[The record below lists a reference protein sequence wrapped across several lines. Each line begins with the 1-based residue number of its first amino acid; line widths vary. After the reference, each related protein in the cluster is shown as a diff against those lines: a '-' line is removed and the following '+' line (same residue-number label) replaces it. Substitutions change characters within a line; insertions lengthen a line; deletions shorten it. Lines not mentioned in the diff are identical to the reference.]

1 MRRNASLLV
10 LAIAAAAAHGAQL
23 RLEWSYETKGK
34 IYASPIIADL
44 ENDGRPDVIV
54 CASRDRRVICL
65 DGSGEVRWDYQLRD
79 AAADG
84 IQATPSAVDY
94 DGDGRK
100 EVFFADEG
108 GVVGCLDS
116 RGRLIWRVF
125 TGDRVDYSGPVV
137 ADVNGDSRI
146 EVIFGSDSGTLYCL
160 DDAGIELWHYQG
172 DGAIR
177 GIPAVLRDDV
187 TSTMRIYVTFGGG
200 TATCLSSEGKVVWSR
215 HEPSAA
221 KQRRSG
227 AALGDLDGDGR
238 IEMVSATEDFQVIAC
253 DAATGDERWRWKGL
267 HQIDQTNSF
276 ALADFDG
283 SGRLDVV
290 CGDGAGLGGPG
301 RVYRLRDGKALWA
314 ADVRGGVVQ
323 GPSVGDVDG
332 DGALE
337 ILVCTRENRLVCLSQ
352 DGQEE
357 WDFPSMA
364 GSLTTPAI
372 GDVDADGK
380 VEIVFTSKDGFVRCV
395 TVDGAYRADRMPWP
409 CLNHDPQLS
418 GSMVGAAFATT
429 IAAQPSQCPPL
440 LGVSGF
446 GPLRTGENRV
456 EVSFANLS
464 YRPRHLEAVAEVVG
478 PNRSAVTRT
487 VSRRIQPYS
496 KDAVTLAFDAF
507 DSGEYALSVRL
518 LDVGSGSILAEKTD
532 RASLVP
538 LGWEQQTIKSRLKKA
553 LGLVSQLR
561 DEELKR
567 RAARGISAQQS
578 ALAALGRADAQVAHR
593 PVGGQAGPSTRAEVR
608 RLASAAHGIL
618 RECDRIIARLRAAAA
633 TPGKNLDFAVAPVTT
648 LKKLFR
654 DEPCLADEADLSA
667 CEIEVAGN
675 ELEGIQLVVVPLWK
689 DVLKLRVAVSDAV
702 HSKGTARIPAED
714 ILVNRVGYIEIG
726 PPEYNWYV
734 EKRGFYPDVLFP
746 AEPFDVPAD
755 QDAQPYFVTVRA
767 RENTVPGD
775 YRAAVVFQAEGCAA
789 VTMPLKI
796 HVWDFSISKETHLK
810 TSLWINEGYMR
821 AFYKYEGRTPFE
833 VRKRFYDYQL
843 EHRTGPLMALPYDGG
858 DVVEDFDYVLS
869 HGQNNFF
876 VHVPG
881 YVEESAR
888 PPVAEKLRALKTLT
902 RQKGWDDRALF
913 YSYDEVASM
922 ARHEIPHVV
931 EMNNWTRSIIPDWPR
946 LETSAPEQSLFG
958 AVDIW
963 CPTIDSFDPAVLA
976 QRRARGDRLWFY
988 TVWGRPGIM
997 IEFPATDHRLMFW
1010 QCWKYG
1016 AEGFL
1021 YWGTTHWE
1029 LNVTTDRR
1037 WPDIPWIPYNRQP
1050 GHNGCG
1056 YLIYPGP
1063 NGTPLG
1069 SIRFELVRDGIED
1082 FEYFYLLR
1090 ELLAAA
1096 GERAPA
1102 ELRARAEAELA
1113 VSPDVLVDHKIFTED
1128 PGAILKARR
1137 RVAGLV
1143 EQLRKLPGR

>member
-1 MRRNASLLV
+1 MRIGVSLLV
-10 LAIAAAAAHGAQL
+10 AAIAAAAAQGAEP
-23 RLEWSYETKGK
+23 RLEWSYDTKGK

-44 ENDGRPDVIV
+44 ENDGRSEVIV
-54 CASRDRRVICL
+54 CASRDRRIICF
-65 DGSGEVRWDYQLRD
+65 DGSGEVRWDYQLHD
-79 AAADG
+79 AAGDG
-84 IQATPSAVDY
+84 IQATPSVVDY

-108 GVVGCLDS
+108 GVVGCLDY
-116 RGRLIWRVF
+116 RGNVVWRVF

-137 ADVNGDSRI
+137 ADVNGDGRV

-172 DGAIR
+172 NGSIR
-177 GIPAVLRDDV
+177 GIPAVLRDPA
-187 TSTMRIYVTFGGG
+187 TSTMRIYVTFSGG
-200 TATCLSSEGKVVWSR
+200 TAACLSSEGKVLWSR
-215 HEPSAA
+215 DEPNAA
-221 KQRRSG
+221 KPRRSG
-227 AALGDLDGDGR
+227 PALGDLDGDGR
-238 IEMVSATEDFQVIAC
+238 IEMVSATGDFQVIAC
-253 DAATGDERWRWKGL
+253 DAITGEERWRWKGL
-267 HQIDQTNSF
+267 LEIDQTNSF

-283 SGRLDVV
+283 TGRLDVV

-301 RVYRLRDGKALWA
+301 HVYRLRDGKALWT

-323 GPSVGDVDG
+323 GPSIGDVDG

-337 ILVCTRENRLVCLSQ
+337 IMVCTRENRLVCLSQ

-372 GDVDADGK
+372 ADVDADGK
-380 VEIVFTSKDGFVRCV
+380 TEIVFTSKDGFVRSV
-395 TVDGAYRADRMPWP
+395 TVDGAYHADRLPWP

-418 GSMVGAAFATT
+418 GSMNGAAFATT
-429 IAAQPSQCPPL
+429 MPAPPSQSPPL
-440 LGVSGF
+440 LKVSGF

-464 YRPRHLEAVAEVVG
+464 YRPRHLELVAEVVG
-478 PNRSAVTRT
+478 PNQSVVTRT
-487 VSRRIQPYS
+487 ISRRIQPYS
-496 KDAVTLAFDAF
+496 EDLARIAFDAF
-507 DSGEYALSVRL
+507 DSGEYLLSVRL
-518 LDVGSGSILAEKTD
+518 LDVGAGSILAKKSD
-532 RASLVP
+532 RARFVP
-538 LGWEQQTIKSRLKKA
+538 LGWEKQAITSRLRQA
-553 LGLVSQLR
+553 SSLLSRLH
-561 DEELKR
+561 DERLKG
-567 RAARGISAQQS
+567 RAAKAIAAQQS
-578 ALAALGRADAQVAHR
+578 GLEELSRRDAQVAQR
-593 PVGGQAGPSTRAEVR
+593 PVGAPAAPNNRAEVR
-608 RLASAAHGIL
+608 RLANAAHGIL
-618 RECDRIIARLRAAAA
+618 RECDRITARLTAAAA
-633 TPGKNLDFAVAPVTT
+633 TPGANLDFAAVPVTT
-648 LKKLFR
+648 LRKLFR
-654 DEPCLADEADLSA
+654 DEPCLTSDADLSP
-667 CEIEVAGN
+667 CEIAVAGN

-689 DVLKLRVAVSDAV
+689 DIPRLRVAVTDAV
-702 HSKGTARIPAED
+702 HSNGTARIPAED
-714 ILVNRVGYIEIG
+714 ILVNRVGYVEVG

-775 YRAAVVFQAEGCAA
+775 YRAAVVFQAEGCAP
-789 VTMPLKI
+789 VTTPLKI

-810 TSLWINEGYMR
+810 TSLWINEGYIQR
-821 AFYKYEGRTPFE
+821 FYKYQGRTPFE
-833 VRKRFYDYQL
+833 VRKRYYDYQL
-843 EHRTGPLMALPYDGG
+843 EHRTGPLMALPYGG
-858 DVVEDFDYVLS
+858 GSVLEDFDYVLS

-881 YVEESAR
+881 YIAESAR
-888 PPVAEKLRALKTLT
+888 APEAEKLRAIHELIKA
-902 RQKGWDDRALF
+902 KGWNDRALF
-913 YSYDEVASM
+913 YSRDEVAVM
-922 ARHEIPHVV
+922 ARHEIPQVV
-931 EMNNWTRSIIPDWPR
+931 EMNNWTRSIVPDWPR

-976 QRRARGDRLWFY
+976 QRRAKGDRLWFY

-1021 YWGTTHWE
+1021 YWGTTHWD
-1029 LNVTTDRR
+1029 LNVTTERR

-1063 NGTPLG
+1063 NGMPLG
-1069 SIRFELVRDGIED
+1069 SLRFELVRDGIED
-1082 FEYFYLLR
+1082 FEYLYLLR
-1090 ELLAAA
+1090 QLLAAA
-1096 GERAPA
+1096 GERVPA
-1102 ELRARAEAELA
+1102 QLRARAEAEIA
-1113 VSPDVLVDHKIFTED
+1113 VSPEVVVDHKIFTED
-1128 PGAILKARR
+1128 PRVILNARAR
-1137 RVAGLV
+1137 IAGLI
-1143 EQLRKLPGR
+1143 EQLRNLPAR

>member
-1 MRRNASLLV
+1 MGRDAFILV
-10 LAIAAAAAHGAQL
+10 FAIAAAAAHGAAP
-23 RLEWSYETKGK
+23 RLEWSYETRGK

-44 ENDGRPDVIV
+44 ENDGRSEVIV

-79 AAADG
+79 AAGDG
-84 IQATPSAVDY
+84 IQATPSVVDY

-116 RGRLIWRVF
+116 RGKLIWRVF

-146 EVIFGSDSGTLYCL
+146 EVVFGSDSGTLYCL

-172 DGAIR
+172 DGSIR
-177 GIPAVLRDDV
+177 GIPAVLRDDA
-187 TSTMRIYVTFGGG
+187 TSTMRIYVTFSGG
-200 TATCLSSEGKVVWSR
+200 TAACLSSEGKVLWSR
-215 HEPSAA
+215 DEPSTA
-221 KQRRSG
+221 KTRRSG
-227 AALGDLDGDGR
+227 PALGDLDGDGR
-238 IEMVSATEDFQVIAC
+238 MEMISATGDFQVIAC
-253 DAATGDERWRWKGL
+253 DATTGDERWRWKGL

-301 RVYRLRDGKALWA
+301 RVYRLRDGKALWT

-323 GPSVGDVDG
+323 GPSIGDVDG

-357 WDFPSMA
+357 WDYPSAA
-364 GSLTTPAI
+364 GALTTPAI

-395 TVDGAYRADRMPWP
+395 TVDGAYHADRMPWP

-418 GSMVGAAFATT
+418 GSMAGAAFATT
-429 IAAQPSQCPPL
+429 MAAQPAQSPPL
-440 LGVSGF
+440 LDVSRF

-464 YRPRHLEAVAEVVG
+464 HRPRHLELVAEVVG
-478 PNRSAVTRT
+478 PNQSAVTQT
-487 VSRRIQPYS
+487 VSRRVQPYS
-496 KDAVTLAFDAF
+496 KDGAKIAFDAL
-507 DSGEYALSVRL
+507 DMGEYALSVRL
-518 LDVGSGSILAEKTD
+518 LDVGTGLTLAEKSD
-532 RASLVP
+532 RASFVP
-538 LGWEQQTIKSRLKKA
+538 LEWEKQVIESRLEQARKS
-553 LGLVSQLR
+553 LSGLQDEKLR
-561 DEELKR
+561 RRGAEAIAAQRARWEEMS
-567 RAARGISAQQS
+567 RAVGAQ
-578 ALAALGRADAQVAHR
+578 DAT
-593 PVGGQAGPSTRAEVR
+593 SSRAEVR
-608 RLASAAHGIL
+608 RLANAAHGIL
-618 RECDRIIARLRAAAA
+618 RECDRITARLRAAAA
-633 TPGKNLDFAVAPVTT
+633 TPGRNLDFAVAPVTT
-648 LKKLFR
+648 LRKIFR
-654 DEPCLADEADLSA
+654 DEPCLTGETALSR

-689 DVLKLRVAVSDAV
+689 DIRGLHVSATDAV
-702 HSKGTARIPAED
+702 HSNGSARIPAQD
-714 ILVNRVGYIEIG
+714 IVVNRVGYIEIG

-746 AEPFDVPAD
+746 VEPFDVPAD
-755 QDAQPYFVTVRA
+755 QDAQPYFITVRA

-775 YRAAVVFQAEGCAA
+775 YRAAVVFQAEGCAQ
-789 VTMPLKI
+789 VKIPLKI
-796 HVWDFSISKETHLK
+796 HVWDFSISKDTHLK
-810 TSLWINEGYMR
+810 TSFWINEGYLR
-821 AFYKYEGRTPFE
+821 RFYKYEGRTPFE
-833 VRKRFYDYQL
+833 VRKRYYDYQL

-881 YVEESAR
+881 YVEESGRA
-888 PPVAEKLRALKTLT
+888 AEAERLRALHALVK
-902 RQKGWDDRALF
+902 QKGWNDSALF
-913 YSYDEVASM
+913 YSRDEVAVM
-922 ARHEIPHVV
+922 ARHEIPQVV

-946 LETSAPEQSLFG
+946 LQTSAPEQSLFG

-963 CPTIDSFDPAVLA
+963 CPTIGSFDPVVLA
-976 QRRARGDRLWFY
+976 QSREKGDRLWFY
-988 TVWGRPGIM
+988 TVWSRPGIM

-1069 SIRFELVRDGIED
+1069 SLRFELVRDGIED

-1096 GERAPA
+1096 GEGAPA

-1113 VSPDVLVDHKIFTED
+1113 VSPEVLVDHNIFTED
-1128 PGAILKARR
+1128 PEVILNARG
-1137 RVAGLV
+1137 RVAALI

>member
-1 MRRNASLLV
+1 MRRNAFLLLV
-10 LAIAAAAAHGAQL
+10 AVAAAAAQGAEP
-23 RLEWSYETKGK
+23 RLEWSYDTKGK

-44 ENDGRPDVIV
+44 ENDGRPEVIV
-54 CASRDRRVICL
+54 CASRDRRVICF

-79 AAADG
+79 AAGDG
-84 IQATPSAVDY
+84 IQATPSVVDY

-100 EVFFADEG
+100 EVFFADRG
-108 GVVGCLDS
+108 GVVGCLDY
-116 RGRLIWRVF
+116 RGKLVWRVF
-125 TGDRVDYSGPVV
+125 TGDSVDYSGPVV
-137 ADVNGDSRI
+137 ADVNGDGRI
-146 EVIFGSDSGTLYCL
+146 EVIVGSDSGTLYCL

-172 DGAIR
+172 NGPIR
-177 GIPAVLRDDV
+177 GIPAVLRDPA
-187 TSTMRIYVTFGGG
+187 TSTMRIFAVFSGGK
-200 TATCLSSEGKVVWSR
+200 AVCLSSEGTVLWSR
-215 HEPSAA
+215 DEPSPANS
-221 KQRRSG
+221 RRSG
-227 AALGDLDGDGR
+227 PALGDLDGDGR
-238 IEMVSATEDFQVIAC
+238 VEMVSATGDFQVIAC
-253 DAATGDERWRWKGL
+253 DAMTGEERWRWKGL

-301 RVYRLRDGKALWA
+301 HVYRLRDGKALWT

-323 GPSVGDVDG
+323 GPSIGDVDG

-337 ILVCTRENRLVCLSQ
+337 IMVCTRENRLVCLSQ

-380 VEIVFTSKDGFVRCV
+380 TEIVFTSKDGFVRCV
-395 TVDGAYRADRMPWP
+395 TVDGAYHADRLPWP

-418 GSMVGAAFATT
+418 GSTAGAAFSATL
-429 IAAQPSQCPPL
+429 APQPSQSPPL
-440 LGVSGF
+440 LEVSGF

-456 EVSFANLS
+456 AVSFANLS
-464 YRPRHLEAVAEVVG
+464 YRPRHLELVAEVVG
-478 PNRSAVTRT
+478 PNQSVVTRT
-487 VSRRIQPYS
+487 ISRRIQPYS
-496 KDAVTLAFDAF
+496 EDLARIAFDAF
-507 DSGEYALSVRL
+507 DSGEYLLSVRL
-518 LDVGSGSILAEKTD
+518 LDVGTGSMLANKAD
-532 RASLVP
+532 RASLIP
-538 LGWEQQTIKSRLKKA
+538 LAWERQAIKSRLKQA
-553 LGLVSQLR
+553 SAILSRLR
-561 DEELKR
+561 DDKLKS
-567 RAARGISAQQS
+567 RAAGAIAAQQS
-578 ALAALGRADAQVAHR
+578 ALAGLSRADPAK
-593 PVGGQAGPSTRAEVR
+593 SRAEVR
-608 RLASAAHGIL
+608 RRADAAHAIL
-618 RECDRIIARLRAAAA
+618 RECDRITARLRAAAA
-633 TPGKNLDFAVAPVTT
+633 TPGAILDFAVVPVTS
-648 LKKLFR
+648 LKKIFR
-654 DEPCLADEADLSA
+654 DEPCVASNADLSP
-667 CEIEVAGN
+667 CEIAIAGN
-675 ELEGIQLVVVPLWK
+675 EFEGIQFVVVPLWK
-689 DVLKLRVAVSDAV
+689 DIPKLRVSVTQAI
-702 HSKGTARIPAED
+702 HSNGTARIPAED
-714 ILVNRVGYIEIG
+714 ILVNRVGYVEVG

-767 RENTVPGD
+767 QENTIPGD

-789 VTMPLKI
+789 ITMPLKI

-810 TSLWINEGYMR
+810 TSLWINEGYIQR
-821 AFYKYEGRTPFE
+821 FYKYEGRTPFE
-833 VRKRFYDYQL
+833 VRKRYYDYQL
-843 EHRTGPLMALPYDGG
+843 EHRTGPLMALPYGG
-858 DVVEDFDYVLS
+858 GSVVEDFDYVLS

-881 YVEESAR
+881 YLEESRR
-888 PPVAEKLRALKTLT
+888 PAEAEKLRAIHELIKA
-902 RQKGWDDRALF
+902 KGWNDRALF
-913 YSYDEVASM
+913 YSRDEVAVM
-922 ARHEIPHVV
+922 ARQEIPHVV

-963 CPTIDSFDPAVLA
+963 CPTIGAFDPAVLA
-976 QRRARGDRLWFY
+976 QRRAQGDRLWLY

-1069 SIRFELVRDGIED
+1069 SLRFELVRDGIED
-1082 FEYFYLLR
+1082 YEYFYLLR
-1090 ELLAAA
+1090 QLLAAA

-1113 VSPDVLVDHKIFTED
+1113 VPPEVIVDAKIFTED
-1128 PGAILKARR
+1128 PRVILNARGR
-1137 RVAGLV
+1137 IAGLI
-1143 EQLRKLPGR
+1143 EQLRNLPQR